1 MDWQNRL
8 SSLRDSLRVLNR
20 AIPETAKGF
29 AALSKGV
36 AEGKG
41 LGHKEKEFVALGI
54 AVAVRCDDCIG
65 LHVEAL
71 LKAGATREEVAD
83 VVAVCVQM
91 GGGPA
96 LMYGAHTMEAW
107 DQLAAA
113 RAAAAP
119 AQA

>member
-1 MDWQNRL
+1 MDWQNRITA
-8 SSLRDSLRVLNR
+8 LRDTLRVLNR

-41 LGHKEKEFVALGI
+41 LGHKEKEFVAMGI
-54 AVAVRCDDCIG
+54 AVALRCDDCIG
-65 LHVEAL
+65 LHAEAL
-71 LKAGATREEVAD
+71 MKAGATRAELAD
-83 VVAVCVQM
+83 VLAMSVQM

-96 LMYGAHTMEAW
+96 LMYAAHAMQAW

-113 RAAAAP
+113 GAQP
-119 AQA
+119 AEA